1 MKSLELEV
9 ARRQV
14 FRKKVKSLRR
24 AGIIPINVYGHG
36 IDSMS
41 LQAEARAL
49 DKLLSQAGMTH
60 LVSLKIEGAKSPR
73 NVIIKE
79 VQRKGGTGKALHV
92 SFYQVRMEEKIKV
105 EVPIHF
111 IGESP
116 AVKSRE
122 GDLMTNI
129 RALEVECLPGNIPEG
144 FTVDVSNLL
153 HPGDAVHVKDLEIGE
168 EITLLTDPEQ
178 MVIKVETIKVEVE
191 EVVKVPEAVAEGV
204 APEAAEVKEEEKK
217 PGEAEES

>member
-9 ARRQV
+9 AKRQV
-14 FRKKVKSLRR
+14 FGKKVKSLRE

-36 IDSMS
+36 IDSLS

-79 VQRKGGTGKALHV
+79 VQRKHGTGKPLHV

-105 EVPIHF
+105 EIPIHLV
-111 IGESP
+111 GESP

-122 GDLMTNI
+122 GDLMINL

-153 HPGDAVHVKDLEIGE
+153 HPGDAVHVKDIEIGKD
-168 EITLLTDPEQ
+168 ITLLTDPEQ
-178 MVIKVETIKVEVE
+178 MVVKVEAVKIEVE
-191 EVVKVPEAVAEGV
+191 KLVKVPEAV

-217 PGEAEES
+217 PGEAEE